1 MSRGGP
7 AAVRLRQLCLL
18 VASWALVPAAS
29 RAWEPPIPP
38 AAEPRLGAEPSA
50 DPSVTNRSCTE
61 QTLLS
66 GVPCLIEGELAGRA
80 DGLRVNELERL
91 ATAMG
96 ERTCARAARTP
107 GDPQAEAAGLA
118 ACRRELSR
126 AAKVCAA
133 HETPLLDGEGRFT
146 PGTGPCYSAL
156 GDALATARTAV
167 AATRAARGSG
177 GPPPGAKPES
187 TPSRSR
193 KAPTGNGGPAKEF
206 AT

>member
-1 MSRGGP
+1 M
-7 AAVRLRQLCLL
+7 RLRQLCLL

-50 DPSVTNRSCTE
+50 DSSVTNRSCTE

-66 GVPCLIEGELAGRA
+66 GVPCLIEGELAGRPEGPKA
-80 DGLRVNELERL
+80 NELERL

-107 GDPQAEAAGLA
+107 GDAQAEAAGLV

-133 HETPLLDGEGRFT
+133 HEAPLLDGEGRFT

>member
-1 MSRGGP
+1 
-7 AAVRLRQLCLL
+7 VRLRQLCLI
-18 VASWALVPAAS
+18 VASSALVPVAS

-38 AAEPRLGAEPSA
+38 AAEPGLSAEPSA
-50 DPSVTNRSCTE
+50 DPSATSRSCTE

-66 GVPCLIEGELAGRA
+66 GAPCLLEGELAAQAVGPQA
-80 DGLRVNELERL
+80 KDLERL
-91 ATAMG
+91 AMAMG
-96 ERTCARAARTP
+96 ERTCTRAARTP

-126 AAKVCAA
+126 AAKICAA
-133 HETPLLDGEGRFT
+133 GEVPFLDGEGRFT
-146 PGTGPCYSAL
+146 SGTGPCYSAL
-156 GDALATARTAV
+156 GDALASARTAV
-167 AATRAARGSG
+167 SATRAARGSG

-193 KAPTGNGGPAKEF
+193 QAPTGNGGPAKEF